1 MMLEDGRRARRL
13 AEKSSQGW
21 GRKKAAPP
29 ISAPAEPTID
39 SAAASESDPLAA
51 LLGVAAD
58 VTPTPIAAGL
68 SADHQIA
75 EPVAFEFAPTPAAE
89 PTFTDLVSVI
99 TPDSTPNTGFPTEP
113 FTAAA
118 IAPESTPTAILPAAD
133 LGTAVSHDE
142 AHDATMSI
150 PVQNSAQDFPEFG
163 GQELAV
169 MPTTAL
175 AVLDEPAAPTAALAI
190 PEDPPVKKPRPK
202 QRVSI
207 VGVLGEVFITAG
219 VLVLAFLGW
228 QVWLN
233 DIIVGNEQQQVAEEL
248 SGSWD
253 KGEGSAPAPVDRP
266 DPGEPL
272 VVAAP
277 GNAVQFATLIVPRF
291 GPQWEKPVAEGVG
304 VHDVLTD
311 GIGHYPG
318 TQMPGEIGNAAF
330 AAHRTGWGAPFGDI
344 GNFQVGDSIYLETAD
359 GWYRYVFRSFEYVMP
374 TGVDVLSPVPQ
385 APDAAAADRIITL
398 TSCNPKTTAAER
410 IIAYGVY
417 DTWYPRAGGPPAEIA
432 PTVAAATAG

>member
-29 ISAPAEPTID
+29 IGAPEEPTIGTT
-39 SAAASESDPLAA
+39 AQAESDPLAA
-51 LLGVAAD
+51 LLGVAGD

-68 SADHQIA
+68 TSDHQVA
-75 EPVAFEFAPTPAAE
+75 EPVAFESTPTRAAE

-99 TPDSTPNTGFPTEP
+99 TPDTAPTVGFPTEP
-113 FTAAA
+113 TTSAA

-163 GQELAV
+163 GQALAV

-190 PEDPPVKKPRPK
+190 PEETPVKKPRPK
-202 QRVSI
+202 QRVSV

-253 KGEGSAPAPVDRP
+253 KGEGTAPAPVDRP
-266 DPGEPL
+266 DPGDPL

-277 GNAVQFATLIVPRF
+277 SNAVQFATLIVPRF

-304 VHDVLTD
+304 IHDVLNN

-385 APDAAAADRIITL
+385 APDAAAGDRIITL